1 MPIFPRELIR
11 FWCADLLCRD
21 TWPMLRA
28 ILVRSIVVFFGG
40 GILVHAQPPPPLEG
54 PDADQAPPVA
64 SAPPAAQSGPR
75 SETTPTPTP
84 TPSPAARAATPRP
97 RRGSMLVI
105 PGVTAPAPR
114 PGSVGRPRFPQPLRP
129 PLNDTSAPDGVS
141 PPLSGPSN
149 AGSPFQPSAPTEGPE
164 ASETPSLPAIPLTL
178 EPLDDASAPAPNRP
192 GARAPRETPRRSQ
205 GRPVRGEDPDTPAA
219 SPRPAPWRMP
229 GLLGRILGQPPA
241 TSSRDAAQGQGPGAA
256 NRADAPTEAEPETD
270 AVVKRRIEQQIR
282 ATLGDK
288 VHSVQVRVSGRN
300 VRINARA
307 ARFWQKRGVSR
318 ALESLP
324 ALAGFRARIDLDN

>member
-1 MPIFPRELIR
+1 
-11 FWCADLLCRD
+11 
-21 TWPMLRA
+21 
-28 ILVRSIVVFFGG
+28 
-40 GILVHAQPPPPLEG
+40 
-54 PDADQAPPVA
+54 
-64 SAPPAAQSGPR
+64 
-75 SETTPTPTP
+75 
-84 TPSPAARAATPRP
+84 
-97 RRGSMLVI
+97 
-105 PGVTAPAPR
+105 
-114 PGSVGRPRFPQPLRP
+114 
-129 PLNDTSAPDGVS
+129 
-141 PPLSGPSN
+141 
-149 AGSPFQPSAPTEGPE
+149 
-164 ASETPSLPAIPLTL
+164 
-178 EPLDDASAPAPNRP
+178 
-192 GARAPRETPRRSQ
+192 
-205 GRPVRGEDPDTPAA
+205 
-219 SPRPAPWRMP
+219 MP